1 MDFAKFLKTEKT
13 ITCTDPALV
22 QVNLSEFRK
31 QKDYTHLTTHIIN
44 EITDAVLQSQSRG
57 VDNCRVVV
65 TAKGFN
71 KKNADLQYA
80 IYIIKLLQSAFV
92 DRLETCYFRDP
103 PQLFVTFWK
112 VVANFVDKDTKKKL
126 QILQGDEVKTLCEFV
141 D

>member
-1 MDFAKFLKTEKT
+1 MDFAKFLKTENRLNSA
-13 ITCTDPALV
+13 DPALV
-22 QVNLSEFRK
+22 QVDLSEFRK

-44 EITDAVLQSQSRG
+44 EITDAILQSQSRG
-57 VDNCRVVV
+57 VDTCRVLV

-92 DRLETCYFRDP
+92 DKLETCYFRDP

-112 VVANFVDKDTKKKL
+112 VVANFVDKDTKNKL
-126 QILQGDEVKTLCEFV
+126 QILQGDEVKTLS
-141 D
+141 